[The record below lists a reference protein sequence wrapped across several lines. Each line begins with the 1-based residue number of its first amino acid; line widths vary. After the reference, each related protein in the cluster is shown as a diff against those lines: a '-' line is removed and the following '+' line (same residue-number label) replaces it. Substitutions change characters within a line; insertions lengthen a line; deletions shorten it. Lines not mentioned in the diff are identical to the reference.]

1 MHWWTLIVG
10 ILVGM
15 FIMPKIL
22 SMFSGGKSSA
32 AG

>member
-1 MHWWTLIVG
+1 MHWWTLVVG

-22 SMFSGGKSSA
+22 AMFGGGKA
-32 AG
+32 AAA

>member
-1 MHWWTLIVG
+1 MHWWTLVVG

-22 SMFSGGKSSA
+22 SMFGGAKP
-32 AG
+32 AGA